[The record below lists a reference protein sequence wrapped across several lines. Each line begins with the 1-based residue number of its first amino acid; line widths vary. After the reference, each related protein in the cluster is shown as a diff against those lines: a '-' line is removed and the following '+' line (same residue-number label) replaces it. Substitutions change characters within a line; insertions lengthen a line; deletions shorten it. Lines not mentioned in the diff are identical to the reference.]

1 MKEVCEN
8 NLSYLESKDLRFGGY
23 AGQTR
28 CLRKEAIKLWGE
40 KEIASLT
47 DFDIEN
53 KFKKA
58 GYIPVVINHD
68 GNNEEEVYLIKK
80 EQLAVAICLSR

>member
-28 CLRKEAIKLWGE
+28 CLRKAAINLWGE
-40 KEIASLT
+40 KEVASLA

-58 GYIPVVINHD
+58 GYIPVVVNHD
-68 GNNEEEVYLIKK
+68 GNNEEEIYLVKK
-80 EQLAVAICLSR
+80 EHLAFAICLSR

>member
-8 NLSYLESKDLRFGGY
+8 NLTYLEAKDLRFGGY

-28 CLRKEAIKLWGE
+28 CLRQHAIRLWGE
-40 KEIASLT
+40 KEVASLA

-58 GYIPVVINHD
+58 GYIPLVVNHD
-68 GNNEEEVYLIKK
+68 GNNEEEIYLVKK
-80 EQLAVAICLSR
+80 EQLAFAICLSR

>member
-8 NLSYLESKDLRFGGY
+8 NLSYLEAKDLRFGGY

-28 CLRKEAIKLWGE
+28 CLRQHAINLWGE
-40 KEIASLT
+40 KEIASLP

-58 GYIPVVINHD
+58 GYIPVIVNHD
-68 GNNEEEVYLIKK
+68 GNNEEEIYLVKK
-80 EQLAVAICLSR
+80 DQLAFALCLSR

>member
-1 MKEVCEN
+1 MKKVCEN
-8 NLSYLESKDLRFGGY
+8 NLSYLEAKDLRFGGY

-28 CLRKEAIKLWGE
+28 CLRQHAINLWGE
-40 KEIASLT
+40 KEVASLA

-58 GYIPVVINHD
+58 GYIPVIVNHD
-68 GNNEEEVYLIKK
+68 GNNEEEIYLVKK
-80 EQLAVAICLSR
+80 EQLAFAICLSR

>member
-8 NLSYLESKDLRFGGY
+8 DLSYLEAKGLRFGGHT
-23 AGQTR
+23 GQAR

-40 KEIASLT
+40 KAVASLT

-58 GYIPVVINHD
+58 GYIPLIVNYD
-68 GNNEEEVYLIKK
+68 GNNGEEIYLVKK
-80 EQLAVAICLSR
+80 EHLAFAMCLSR

>member
-8 NLSYLESKDLRFGGY
+8 DLSYLKAKDLRFSGY
-23 AGQTR
+23 AGQIR

-40 KEIASLT
+40 KEVAALA
-47 DFDIEN
+47 DFEIEN

-58 GYIPVVINHD
+58 GYVPIVINYD
-68 GNNEEEVYLIKK
+68 GDNDEEIYLVKK
-80 EQLAVAICLSR
+80 EQLEFAICLSR

>member
-1 MKEVCEN
+1 MTKVCEN
-8 NLSYLESKDLRFGGY
+8 DLTYLETKDLRFGGY

-28 CLRKEAIKLWGE
+28 CLRLHAINLWGE
-40 KEIASLT
+40 REVASLA

-58 GYIPVVINHD
+58 GYIPVLINHE
-68 GNNEEEVYLIKK
+68 GNNEEEIYLIKK
-80 EQLAVAICLSR
+80 EQLAFAKCLSR

>member
-1 MKEVCEN
+1 MKEVLN
-8 NLSYLESKDLRFGGY
+8 NLSYLDAKDLRFGGY

-28 CLRKEAIKLWGE
+28 CLRQHAIRLWGE
-40 KEIASLT
+40 KEVASLA

-58 GYIPVVINHD
+58 GYIPLVVNHD
-68 GNNEEEVYLIKK
+68 GNNEEEIYLVKK
-80 EQLAVAICLSR
+80 EQLAFAICLSR

>member
-1 MKEVCEN
+1 MKKVCEN
-8 NLSYLESKDLRFGGY
+8 NLSYLEAKDLRFGGY

-40 KEIASLT
+40 KEIASLP

-58 GYIPVVINHD
+58 GYIPVVINHE
-68 GNNEEEVYLIKK
+68 GNNEEEIYLVKK
-80 EQLAVAICLSR
+80 EVLACAICLSR

>member
-8 NLSYLESKDLRFGGY
+8 NLTYLDAKDLRFGGY

-28 CLRKEAIKLWGE
+28 CLRQHAIDLWGE
-40 KEIASLT
+40 KEIASLP

-58 GYIPVVINHD
+58 GYIPVIVNHE
-68 GNNEEEVYLIKK
+68 GNNEETIYLIKK
-80 EQLAVAICLSR
+80 EQLAFAKCLSR

>member
-1 MKEVCEN
+1 MKEACEN
-8 NLSYLESKDLRFGGY
+8 DLSYLNTKDLRFGGY

-40 KEIASLT
+40 KEVASLA

-58 GYIPVVINHD
+58 GYIPVIVNHD
-68 GNNEEEVYLIKK
+68 GNNEEDIYLVKQ
-80 EQLAVAICLSR
+80 EQLAFAILLSR

>member
-8 NLSYLESKDLRFGGY
+8 NLTYLEAKDLRFGGY

-40 KEIASLT
+40 KEVASLA

-58 GYIPVVINHD
+58 GYIPVVVNHA
-68 GNNEEEVYLIKK
+68 GNNEEEIYLVKK
-80 EQLAVAICLSR
+80 EHLAFAICLSR